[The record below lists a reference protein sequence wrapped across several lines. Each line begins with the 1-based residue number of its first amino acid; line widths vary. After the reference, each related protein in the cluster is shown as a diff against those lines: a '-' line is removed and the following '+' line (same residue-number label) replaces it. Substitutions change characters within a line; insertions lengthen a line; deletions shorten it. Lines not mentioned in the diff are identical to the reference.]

1 MVWSENPT
9 PIMTINYT
17 NHLIVRCFYHFY
29 HTSPDTN
36 IHMFLCQHYVLFRA
50 DEKYYIDKLPVNF
63 AFNHGYETP
72 KQALETNSKA
82 RCGVLHSPLCG
93 IVRLTN
99 FNSPIVTLQCPLG
112 YLGYSFLKFES
123 HNKYLDN
130 NWVHN

>member
-82 RCGVLHSPLCG
+82 RCGVLHPPLCG
-93 IVRLTN
+93 IIPLTPQI
-99 FNSPIVTLQCPLG
+99 SLH
-112 YLGYSFLKFES
+112 SFSASVIKFES
-123 HNKYLDN
+123 HNKGLTN
-130 NWVHN
+130 LFH